1 MSKNLSALGEK
12 KVSLQDLLRN
22 DPTKDDL
29 DNDEPRLAM
38 VAPPQR
44 ESLNQSSPAPSHI
57 DRRSEDPTTKK
68 EAKTYKRSV
77 TMTEFVGTQLEA
89 LMDDCV
95 CSLNMNVT
103 ASDVVAAAILHLAK
117 TDDEALKEALIEV
130 GVKPRQKTRRRRRL
144 GVG

>member
-1 MSKNLSALGEK
+1 MSKNLSTLGEK

-22 DPTKDDL
+22 DPPKDYPDH
-29 DNDEPRLAM
+29 DEPRLA
-38 VAPPQR
+38 VVESTER
-44 ESLNQSSPAPSHI
+44 ESLHQSSPASSHI
-57 DRRSEDPTTKK
+57 DSRSEDPTTKK